1 MASVVMHEGNVP
13 PPYGRSRSGTP
24 LRSIPVGGGGRSSRT
39 AACVPTAGA
48 EVAGAAPPGTGA
60 TGTSALH
67 PRGDPGADQLVKER
81 LQGGDLIRVQVGDRG
96 LDDPFPCPPAPR
108 R

>member
-1 MASVVMHEGNVP
+1 MASVVMHAGNVSAP
-13 PPYGRSRSGTP
+13 THAPRSGPP
-24 LRSIPVGGGGRSSRT
+24 LRDILVGGGGPPSRT
-39 AACVPTAGA
+39 APRVPTAGA

-67 PRGDPGADQLVKER
+67 PGGDPGADQLVQER